1 MKLGE
6 IGERD
11 IHERETH
18 GNIPEAAAGAVRGMN
33 YCVCMCRECRPVRE
47 EEDAWGSGG
56 DREERRV
63 SRFWTYLKERITGSG
78 DGNPTVLGEV
88 DGGQH
93 QV

>member
-47 EEDAWGSGG
+47 
-56 DREERRV
+56 
-63 SRFWTYLKERITGSG
+63 
-78 DGNPTVLGEV
+78 GE
-88 DGGQH
+88 GCS
-93 QV
+93 

>member
-1 MKLGE
+1 MRISIREVIEPDLVFE
-6 IGERD
+6 QMAQAAMLR
-11 IHERETH
+11 IHRGQGRH
-18 GNIPEAAAGAVRGMN
+18 RAGSHQ
-33 YCVCMCRECRPVRE
+33 E